1 MRDPDGFCLE
11 VATPRGFVT
20 DLGIGAQQWP
30 QLLWHGER
38 HDKMLH
44 GEQLARL
51 LGQPVLG
58 LLALAVWAVLIA
70 TNQLLRNKTG
80 LTEKKPANL
89 NAILLLTRSFPD
101 KISEMVDLLTHTGP
115 FKGFGCQVQTRLQ
128 LSGGS
133 R

>member
-1 MRDPDGFCLE
+1 MLKF
-11 VATPRGFVT
+11 FVQEARKPC
-20 DLGIGAQQWP
+20 GAQMGFAWSSRPHVWP

-44 GEQLARL
+44 AEQLARL

-101 KISEMVDLLTHTGP
+101 KISEIVDLLTP
-115 FKGFGCQVQTRLQ
+115 AFLASVAWVIPRASIRC
-128 LSGGS
+128 LSIS
-133 R
+133 